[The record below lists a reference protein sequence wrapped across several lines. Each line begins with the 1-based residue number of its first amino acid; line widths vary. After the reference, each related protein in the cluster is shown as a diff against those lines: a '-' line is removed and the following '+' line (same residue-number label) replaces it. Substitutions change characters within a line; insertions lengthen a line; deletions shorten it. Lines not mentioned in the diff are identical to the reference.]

1 MSKKLIWI
9 ILVLV
14 LALAGSL
21 YYSWRQESSLLAPLA
36 KYLPK
41 PSFKLPQTCA
51 QADVDKIMARMAE
64 IEQSKS
70 TYTPTTRDLPDQST
84 EGGNETIYRGGADAY
99 LVQQNYFGE
108 GGRSELLFYLQDQK
122 PFYIVR
128 RSYVYTA
135 PGSGQV
141 ASSYAEKF
149 YLAHGEELCTY
160 YYNQR
165 PREATEDNRGT
176 LRSALNGLQL

>member
-1 MSKKLIWI
+1 MTKKLIWI
-9 ILVLV
+9 IIIL
-14 LALAGSL
+14 LAIAGGL
-21 YYSWRQESSLLAPLA
+21 YYAWQQDQSLFAPLA
-36 KYLPK
+36 RYLPK

-64 IEQSKS
+64 IEQAKG

-84 EGGNETIYRGGADAY
+84 DGGSETVYRDGTAAY
-99 LVQQNYFGE
+99 LVQQNYLGE
-108 GGRSELLFYLQDQK
+108 GGRSELLFYLQDQR
-122 PFYIVR
+122 PFYVVR
-128 RSYVYTA
+128 RNYVYTA

-149 YLAHGEELCTY
+149 YLARGEELCTY

-165 PREATEDNRGT
+165 AREATETNHET
-176 LRSALNGLQL
+176 LRNALSGLHL